1 MYQILCCCHISLAY
15 SKFHNSCSMLIGNQ
29 LELRLFCG
37 HKSLS
42 NPLNPGFG
50 SPAGSSQFLTLL
62 ERLKRWAFPGKG
74 LTETQCPTVGHRPHT
89 HITCLLSKVSSISD
103 LMRLS
108 LIQFF

>member
-1 MYQILCCCHISLAY
+1 
-15 SKFHNSCSMLIGNQ
+15 MLIGNQ

-62 ERLKRWAFPGKG
+62 ERLKRWAFP
-74 LTETQCPTVGHRPHT
+74 TVGHRPHT

-108 LIQFF
+108 LIQLF